1 MDGKGRREEGG
12 EDFRGGEERRE
23 EGASKWRGRV
33 FLMEEEYRREEGG
46 EGEGRR
52 F

>member
-1 MDGKGRREEGG
+1 MGKGGGKREERILG
-12 EDFRGGEERRE
+12 EGEERRE